1 MKGRSKKRIMRVLSL
16 VLGTAVAL
24 GGNGFLDG
32 NEAAAKEIQLQFKG
46 NPVSAE
52 EEKDMEL
59 KLWYDEPARASF
71 GEIYASKYSICWQL
85 DPITGEYINVG
96 DGWLEVGRSDGANY
110 KDGQNNSNSLTMDN
124 LDTKGV
130 TPFVESG
137 VAWAKHALP
146 IGNGRMGAMTFGYTD
161 TERVQMNEDTL
172 WTGGPNHKRSSS
184 NTGDAY
190 GIVTLDDPAGTMAN
204 MVDVA
209 FEEFYES
216 MKTGIM
222 PNAGTKASPNENG
235 YTPNSKEQEGSYQSF
250 AEMFLDFNIPEKET
264 TDYERYLDL
273 RTAISGVNYTYDGVA
288 YERTMFASYPDE
300 VMVYKIDASEGGK
313 VSFTLRP
320 EIPQME
326 MLKGR
331 YLSTSGDGT
340 ATGKTGSVVADGD
353 TITLK
358 GSLNHNGMQFMGKYK
373 VVTEGGTVQ
382 ASNEGVG
389 TTNLNNGTITVSGAD
404 SAYIII
410 SLETDYVAD
419 FDKNYVTGE
428 TLNELSE
435 KAEAIVEAAAAKGY
449 DQLLTNHLEDYQ
461 ELFSRVELQLGVS
474 EMPDMPTDKLMKEYR
489 ANYKAIQAGEKGGEY
504 NHYLEMLYYQYGR
517 YLLIASSR
525 DNSLPANLQGI
536 WNDTDMPAWSSD
548 YHTNINVQMNYWPAE
563 STNLAE
569 TATALVNFCNALRKP
584 GRLSLAK
591 LYGIGYEKNEAS
603 IDLETEDGFIFF
615 CNTTPL
621 GFTGNIKSEASFT
634 ATATAFIAQNL
645 YDYYAFTKDL
655 DYLRS
660 DIYPFLRES
669 CITYLQT
676 LQAGRSES
684 DRDKLYVVPSWSSE
698 QNEGSHKTP
707 WTVGT
712 YFDQQLVWQLFH
724 DTLCAM
730 EDMGITPAEN
740 MEDEGDDTFKN
751 NDSKLMAKLQ
761 DAIDRLDPVAVGSD
775 NQIKEWQQED
785 KYNTTS
791 AGNTIGTANHR
802 HISQLMAVYP
812 GNYVSNAENAEELK
826 KAAQVV
832 LTNRTDVSTGWGL
845 AYRLNC
851 WARTGDGDHSYRIV
865 NAMLGSTTYD
875 NLFDTHAPFQIDGNF
890 GGTAGITEMLLQSES
905 DTVELLPALPGAW
918 SSGSVK
924 GLVARGNFEVS
935 MDWKDSKVQK
945 ASILSNKGG
954 ELKLDGM
961 DIYCIADES
970 GKLIECTINKDGS
983 LTWNTEE
990 GKIYYVYAD
999 KELYKAEFP
1008 DEPEPDP
1015 IPEPEPPVYD
1025 YGDVDRDKYITTDD
1039 AMLVL
1044 QYSVNKIK
1052 LDEEQILLAD
1062 IDRDGIVSTDDA
1074 MFILQHAVK
1083 S

>member
-1 MKGRSKKRIMRVLSL
+1 MKGKTKKCIKRILSL
-16 VLGTAVAL
+16 ALGAAVVL
-24 GGNGFLDG
+24 GGNGFLNG
-32 NEAAAKEIQLQFKG
+32 NAAATKEVQLQFQG
-46 NPVSAE
+46 NSVSAG
-52 EEKDMEL
+52 EEKDVEL

-71 GEIYASKYSICWQL
+71 GEIYANKYSICWQP
-85 DPITGEYINVG
+85 DPVTGELVNVG
-96 DGWLEVGRSDGANY
+96 DGWLEVGRGDGPNY
-110 KDGQNNSNSLTMDN
+110 KDGQNNSNKLTMDN
-124 LDTKGV
+124 LDEKGV

-172 WTGGPNHKRSSS
+172 WTGGPNHERASS

-190 GIVTLDDPAGTMAN
+190 GNVTLSDPAGTMAN

-222 PNAGTKASPNENG
+222 PNADTTMASPNRNG

-250 AEMFLDFNIPEKET
+250 AEMFLDFNIPEEET
-264 TDYERYLDL
+264 TGYERYLDL
-273 RTAISGVNYTYDGVA
+273 RTAITGVNYTYDGVD
-288 YERTMFASYPDE
+288 YKRTMFASYPDE
-300 VMVYKIDASEGGK
+300 AMVYKIDASENGK
-313 VSFTLRP
+313 VNFTLRP
-320 EIPQME
+320 EIPQIE

-358 GSLNHNGMQFMGKYK
+358 GSLNHNGMRFMGKYK
-373 VVTEGGTVQ
+373 VVTEGGTIK

-389 TTNLNNGTITVSGAD
+389 TTNINNGTITVSGAD

-428 TLNELSE
+428 TLSELSD

-449 DQLLTNHLEDYQ
+449 DQLLENHLADYR

-474 EMPDMPTDKLMKEYR
+474 EMPDVPTDKLMKEYR
-489 ANYKAIQAGEKGGEY
+489 ANYKAILAGETGEEY

-548 YHTNINVQMNYWPAE
+548 FHTNINVQMNYWLAE

-569 TATALVNFCNALRKP
+569 TAKSLVNFCNALRKP

-591 LYGIGYEKNEAS
+591 LYGIGYEGNEAD

-655 DYLRS
+655 DYLKS

-676 LQAGRSES
+676 LQAGRGES
-684 DRDKLYVVPSWSSE
+684 DKDKLYVVPSWSSE
-698 QNEGSHKTP
+698 QNESGHHTP

-740 MEDEGDDTFKN
+740 GADEGNKTFKN
-751 NDSKLMAKLQ
+751 DDSKLMARLQ

-785 KYNTTS
+785 KYNTTA
-791 AGNTIGTANHR
+791 AGKTIGNPTHR
-802 HISQLMAVYP
+802 HISQLMAIYP

-832 LTNRTDVSTGWGL
+832 LTNRTDESTGWGL

-890 GGTAGITEMLLQSES
+890 GGTAGITEMLLQSET
-905 DTVELLPALPGAW
+905 DTVELLPALPSAW
-918 SSGSVK
+918 SNGSVK

-935 MDWKDSKVQK
+935 MDWKDSQVQK

-961 DIYCIADES
+961 DAYCIADKG
-970 GKLIECTINKDGS
+970 GKPVECTVNRDGS
-983 LTWNTEE
+983 FTWDTKE
-990 GKIYYVYAD
+990 GEIYYVYAS
-999 KELYKAEFP
+999 KELYKADFP
-1008 DEPEPDP
+1008 D
-1015 IPEPEPPVYD
+1015 PEPPVYER
-1025 YGDVDRDKYITTDD
+1025 GDVNRDTKITSID
-1039 AMLVL
+1039 ALLILDYVAS
-1044 QYSVNKIK
+1044 QTG
-1052 LDEEQILLAD
+1052 LDEEQLLLAETNG
-1062 IDRDGIVSTDDA
+1062 DGEITPLDSLWILDYVANSTDD
-1074 MFILQHAVK
+1074 
-1083 S
+1083 